1 MFGLD
6 PDIQVYKTSI
16 FKLEALNK
24 PEDDSVYWK
33 LPWSE
38 DRANMAVVAVGVPTA
53 ATIGHIHEV
62 VGAVAD
68 DVGRRPI
75 VIIYQLRPTICRKQR
90 VDSWFIVI
98 QG

>member
-1 MFGLD
+1 
-6 PDIQVYKTSI
+6 
-16 FKLEALNK
+16 
-24 PEDDSVYWK
+24 
-33 LPWSE
+33 
-38 DRANMAVVAVGVPTA
+38 MAVVAVGVPTA

-90 VDSWFIVI
+90 VDS
-98 QG
+98 

>member
-16 FKLEALNK
+16 FELESLNK
-24 PEDDSVYWK
+24 LEDDSAYWK

-38 DRANMAVVAVGVPTA
+38 DRANIGGVVAEVGA
-53 ATIGHIHEV
+53 AHMTIGHIHDV
-62 VGAVAD
+62 VAAAGV
-68 DVGRRPI
+68 VGRRPI
-75 VIIYQLRPTICRKQR
+75 VTICQLRPAICRKQR

>member
-24 PEDDSVYWK
+24 PEDDSAYWK

-38 DRANMAVVAVGVPTA
+38 DRANIVGVVVAAAAHITIGHTHEVVAVA
-53 ATIGHIHEV
+53 A
-62 VGAVAD
+62 A
-68 DVGRRPI
+68 GRRPI
-75 VIIYQLRPTICRKQR
+75 PAICQLRPTICRKQR
-90 VDSWFIVI
+90 IDSWFILI
-98 QG
+98 NWF